1 MRSQNYR
8 LVTRSDFDGLVCGV
22 LLREQG
28 LIDDILFVH
37 PKDMQDGLVP
47 IGPRD
52 IITNLPFVP
61 GCHFTFDHHASE
73 VTRNGTDIPPNHIID
88 PTAPSAA
95 RVVYDHFGGAAAF
108 PRVDP
113 GLLDAVD
120 KADSAQ
126 FTITDI
132 LKPQGWVLLN
142 FIMDPRTGLGRFRNF
157 RISNYS
163 LMMRLIEEC
172 RTMSVE
178 EILALPDVRERVELY
193 EAQAGAFKAQLRRC
207 ARVTGSLVTI
217 DLRDEAVVHAGNRF
231 MVYALYPEC
240 DISLHVLWGLKQQS
254 VSFAVGKSILDRGS
268 KVDVGTVCLTYGGG
282 GHADVGTCQVAP
294 DEADEVKDALV
305 RNLSRPPVDDF
316 DVDMA
321 A

>member
-1 MRSQNYR
+1 MKSQNYR

-22 LLREQG
+22 LLRERG

-52 IITNLPFVP
+52 IITNLPFVE

-73 VTRNGTDIPPNHIID
+73 VTRNGIDRPANHVID
-88 PTAPSAA
+88 PDAPSAA
-95 RVVYDHFGGAAAF
+95 RVVYNHFGGAGAF

-113 GLLDAVD
+113 ALMEAVD
-120 KADSAQ
+120 KADTAQ

-132 LKPQGWVLLN
+132 LKPKGWVLLN

-172 RTMSVE
+172 RTLSVE
-178 EILALPDVRERVELY
+178 EVLMLPDVRERVELY
-193 EAQAGAFKAQLRRC
+193 ESQAEAFKAQLRRC

-217 DLRDEAVVHAGNRF
+217 DLRGEEVVHAGNRF

-254 VSFAVGKSILDRGS
+254 VSFAMGKSILDRGS
-268 KVDVGTVCLTYGGG
+268 TIDIGTVCLTYGGG
-282 GHADVGTCQVAP
+282 GHADVGTCQVPP

-305 RNLSRPPVDDF
+305 RNLSRAPVDDF
-316 DVDMA
+316 DVA